1 MLDGVSGKEV
11 ARESGDDV
19 FQQGKRLAGGRRNP
33 HQPLQDR
40 RHLDDREA
48 GVSRILSAAPALL
61 PQEHRDV
68 DRLVPQMWEGMS
80 WVDGQRS
87 ERREDVLGEVSA
99 RCRPLLRVERIGRD
113 EVQSV
118 PLQAR
123 ENVGRPDPMLLFH
136 HGVNVR
142 ADRRELLVRQEAVG
156 SRLAHTPELLLLES
170 RDAHHEEF
178 VEIRGNDGQ
187 ELEPLED
194 RQRDIRRLFEHPRV
208 ELEPRQLAVEEQLR
222 VVELGNPPRPLLRGG
237 CRFALGRR
245 RRRLHRR
252 LHSTHLPCV
261 VQYTRGVRIPEQRHA
276 VCDNR
281 VTEIGW
287 RVGARSS

>member
-1 MLDGVSGKEV
+1 MRQVGRSVSRQLQPDSGAAIPAAELVANRVQEVFGFLLVDVQVPVPRDAKSGGLLDGVSGKEI

-19 FQQGKRLAGGRRNP
+19 FQQGKGLTGGRRNP
-33 HQPLQDR
+33 HEPLQDR

-68 DRLVPQMWEGMS
+68 NRLVPQMWEGMS

-87 ERREDVLGEVSA
+87 ERRKDVLGEVSA

-156 SRLAHTPELLLLES
+156 SRLAHTPELLLL
-170 RDAHHEEF
+170 
-178 VEIRGNDGQ
+178 
-187 ELEPLED
+187 
-194 RQRDIRRLFEHPRV
+194 
-208 ELEPRQLAVEEQLR
+208 
-222 VVELGNPPRPLLRGG
+222 
-237 CRFALGRR
+237 
-245 RRRLHRR
+245 
-252 LHSTHLPCV
+252 
-261 VQYTRGVRIPEQRHA
+261 
-276 VCDNR
+276 
-281 VTEIGW
+281 
-287 RVGARSS
+287 